1 MTLLYFLIAISLLV
15 VIHEFGHFWVA
26 RRCGVYVKR
35 FSVGFGKPLWSFKDR
50 QGTEFAIA
58 PIPLGGYVA
67 MLDEREGEVPPER
80 LHQAYNRKSP
90 WQRIAIAS
98 AGPVANFLFAIA
110 AYWFL
115 FASGTTGLA
124 PVVGAVEEGSPAYQ
138 AGFYAGDEI
147 LAVGEHNTA
156 TWEDVNWQLVR
167 YLGDSTQIPFTL
179 KGSDGSVQQVQVSV
193 QQWLSDAENPD
204 PIASLGLA
212 VRTLSVPAK
221 IREVQPEGA
230 GAQAGIQIGDTLIAV
245 NGEAVADWFELTE
258 RIMASPNQPLQLEVQ
273 RAEQQL
279 TLTLTPASRESADG
293 KTVGFAGLAVEPP
306 VFPEDWLR
314 KRQLGV
320 VDALWQGIT
329 KTYSTSVFTLE
340 SLWKMLK
347 GMLSVKNL
355 SGPVSIA
362 KVAGASA
369 QAGLESFISFLAL
382 LSISLGVLN
391 LLPVPMLDGGHIL
404 FCLIEVIKGKPL
416 SEQLQ
421 TLAVKAG
428 LFVLLC
434 LMLVAFYNDLG
445 RL

>member
-1 MTLLYFLIAISLLV
+1 M
-15 VIHEFGHFWVA
+15 
-26 RRCGVYVKR
+26 
-35 FSVGFGKPLWSFKDR
+35 
-50 QGTEFAIA
+50 
-58 PIPLGGYVA
+58 
-67 MLDEREGEVPPER
+67 
-80 LHQAYNRKSP
+80 
-90 WQRIAIAS
+90 RIA
-98 AGPVANFLFAIA
+98 
-110 AYWFL
+110 
-115 FASGTTGLA
+115 
-124 PVVGAVEEGSPAYQ
+124 AVEPDAYAFGQ
-138 AGFYAGDEI
+138 HLGERGDI
-147 LAVGEHNTA
+147 
-156 TWEDVNWQLVR
+156 
-167 YLGDSTQIPFTL
+167 
-179 KGSDGSVQQVQVSV
+179 
-193 QQWLSDAENPD
+193 AE
-204 PIASLGLA
+204 A
-212 VRTLSVPAK
+212 
-221 IREVQPEGA
+221 EVQPLPGDRVDAVRGIAHQREPFRRVAGRVHGA
-230 GAQAGIQIGDTLIAV
+230 ERVGPAPPDRRHRAEMPAHPRRDLPAIGGIVHREHRLGDGGALHPADRVVDPPAFAPQIADQKVVLVGVEVPAGLDDPRVRALQRGVDRQHHERQEVVRQARDDRDPRLGDVPT
-245 NGEAVADWFELTE
+245 G
-258 RIMASPNQPLQLEVQ
+258 QEVQ